1 MPKRIRQI
9 GTFTAQDSEGALVTL
24 SIFQE
29 FLDAGSMDNPER
41 ERPGAKQIMTAD
53 GRRVDKI
60 GTRKYRITGSAKILT
75 SDDPAAP

>member
-9 GTFTAQDSEGALVTL
+9 GTFTADDSGGTVVTL
-24 SIFQE
+24 SILQE
-29 FLDAGSMDNPER
+29 FLDAGTMNDPEA

-60 GTRKYRITGSAKILT
+60 GTRKYRIAGSATIFT
-75 SDDPAAP
+75 SEDPAAP